1 MILMSKKWIYV
12 NKKSIL
18 KKSKKMKIIEL
29 LMINENN
36 IKMKF
41 KIIRDH

>member
-12 NKKSIL
+12 NKKLIL